1 MMKVYS
7 VGIGAAVVPIRAE
20 SPQQA
25 DEWVGWLKTSLCQIC
40 YPLLDMANTERAD
53 MMEKLKKSP
62 VYKHNI
68 KHLANMACQHL
79 HEITEGCLR
88 NCEVEQMHDFAAHF
102 ESGIQKDVEDIRNSL
117 SKYMNSRGVDFSP
130 IIARM
135 ETVNVLLQFEVK
147 CYDHVCDIIKHETS
161 GSPLNEVFG
170 YMRAGGVL
178 REWDKL
184 GDEIARI
191 NPFNRN

>member
-62 VYKHNI
+62 IYKQHI
-68 KHLANMACQHL
+68 KMLANHAAKSL
-79 HEITEGCLR
+79 SDVTEGCLA
-88 NCEVEQMHDFAAHF
+88 V
-102 ESGIQKDVEDIRNSL
+102 S
-117 SKYMNSRGVDFSP
+117 
-130 IIARM
+130 
-135 ETVNVLLQFEVK
+135 
-147 CYDHVCDIIKHETS
+147 
-161 GSPLNEVFG
+161 
-170 YMRAGGVL
+170 
-178 REWDKL
+178 
-184 GDEIARI
+184 
-191 NPFNRN
+191 